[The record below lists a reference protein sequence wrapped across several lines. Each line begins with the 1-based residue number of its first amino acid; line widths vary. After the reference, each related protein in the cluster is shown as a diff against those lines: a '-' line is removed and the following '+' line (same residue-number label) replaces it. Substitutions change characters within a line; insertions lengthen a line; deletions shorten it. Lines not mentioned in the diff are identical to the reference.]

1 MDQTPMQQ
9 GEILLYNNDG
19 EKEFVS
25 VVFRDETFWLTQKA
39 MAELFDVNVPAIS
52 KHLQNIYEEEELT
65 RDATVSKMETVQ
77 AEGSRRIRRTLEH
90 YNLDA
95 IIAVGYRVQPGCH
108 HRRGLPGELQK
119 GHPVPPVGDQD
130 TERVH
135 HQGLCPQ

>member
-1 MDQTPMQQ
+1 MDQKPMQQ

-77 AEGSRRIRRTLEH
+77 EEGGRRIRRTLAH
-90 YNLDA
+90 YKLDA
-95 IIAVGYRVQPGCH
+95 IIGVG
-108 HRRGLPGELQK
+108 
-119 GHPVPPVGDQD
+119 
-130 TERVH
+130 
-135 HQGLCPQ
+135 